1 MAVSKYQSTR
11 ETTNIA
17 RIARIILGPCTD
29 LLRDVLAKEI
39 PPSALSQKVKTFLA
53 NRSRIRTPPFSKA
66 QEYLVYRG
74 DYSNFDIS
82 LLYFLLRNVCS
93 IPPHTNRWGNV
104 PNQEDRSPSA
114 NIERIRIMR
123 NEYYVNISNFSFSN
137 SEFERKWTNI
147 LQIVQDLELY
157 LGTSNVY
164 QGALVEIKL
173 CCMDPD
179 TEECLVSKLQDLP
192 KQTDLFEFKGR
203 KLLFS
208 KQ

>member
-17 RIARIILGPCTD
+17 RIARIILGPCTN

-39 PPSALSQKVKTFLA
+39 PPSALSQRVKTFLV
-53 NRSRIRTPPFSKA
+53 NPSRKRKPPFIKA
-66 QEYLVYRG
+66 QECLVYRG
-74 DYSNFDIS
+74 DYSDFDIS

-164 QGALVEIKL
+164 QEALVEIKL
-173 CCMDPD
+173 CCMDPY
-179 TEECLVSKLQDLP
+179 TEECLISKLQDLP
-192 KQTDLFEFKGR
+192 KQNYLFEFKGR

>member
-17 RIARIILGPCTD
+17 RIARIILGPCTN

-53 NRSRIRTPPFSKA
+53 NPSRKGKPPFSKA
-66 QEYLVYRG
+66 QECLVYRG
-74 DYSNFDIS
+74 DYSDFDIS

-164 QGALVEIKL
+164 QEALVEIKL
-173 CCMDPD
+173 CCMDPY
-179 TEECLVSKLQDLP
+179 TEECLISKLQDLP
-192 KQTDLFEFKGR
+192 KQNYLFELKGR